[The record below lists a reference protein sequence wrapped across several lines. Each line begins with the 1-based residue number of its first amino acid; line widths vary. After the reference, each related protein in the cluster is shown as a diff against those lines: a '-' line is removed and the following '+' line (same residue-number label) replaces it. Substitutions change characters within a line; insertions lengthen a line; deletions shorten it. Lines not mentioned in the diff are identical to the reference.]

1 MEQSCQSNAIE
12 VICLKKRF
20 TNVTAVEDIS
30 FAVKK
35 GNIFGFLGPN
45 GAGKT
50 TTVNMLCTLLTP
62 TKGDALVGGFSV
74 TKDPLSVRKNIGIVF
89 QESTLD
95 NHLTIKENLYMHA
108 KLYGLTN
115 AFFKKQL
122 FKILNLVELNKYINT
137 PISEL
142 SGGTR
147 RRVEIARVLI
157 HNPKIIFLDE
167 PTVGLDAQTRNKIW
181 EYLLKIRKEE
191 GVTIFLT
198 TQYINEAE
206 ICDHIGVIDHG
217 EIVALGTPDELKNT
231 VKKDTLEMET
241 ENNKLSLEQIKQSFP
256 DLSSYQIGKTI
267 VVNTEKGEYMLPKI
281 IDVITSKIL
290 SINLTKPTLEDVFLN
305 ITGRKIRD
313 KKD

>member
-1 MEQSCQSNAIE
+1 M
-12 VICLKKRF
+12 
-20 TNVTAVEDIS
+20 
-30 FAVKK
+30 
-35 GNIFGFLGPN
+35 
-45 GAGKT
+45 
-50 TTVNMLCTLLTP
+50 
-62 TKGDALVGGFSV
+62 
-74 TKDPLSVRKNIGIVF
+74 
-89 QESTLD
+89 
-95 NHLTIKENLYMHA
+95 
-108 KLYGLTN
+108 
-115 AFFKKQL
+115 
-122 FKILNLVELNKYINT
+122 
-137 PISEL
+137 
-142 SGGTR
+142 
-147 RRVEIARVLI
+147 
-157 HNPKIIFLDE
+157 
-167 PTVGLDAQTRNKIW
+167 
-181 EYLLKIRKEE
+181 KIRKEE